1 VNQLTRTTGNPLIDC
16 PELVKLVKEIGNRN
30 PEWDDARVFEEV
42 MRTADRDSILRG
54 QLVRRVIAGLL
65 ETAALAQRQRDLN

>member
-1 VNQLTRTTGNPLIDC
+1 MNQLTRTTGNPLIDC